1 MMVAC
6 NGHGVMETLLTYQ
19 TLKTHLPVKQIL
31 SNWSCGALGGG
42 ITSKVLELFVDA
54 L

>member
-6 NGHGVMETLLTYQ
+6 NGHDVLETLLTYP
-19 TLKTHLPVKQIL
+19 TTHLPVKQIL
-31 SNWSCGALGGG
+31 SNWSCGALSGRV
-42 ITSKVLELFVDA
+42 TSKVLELFVDA